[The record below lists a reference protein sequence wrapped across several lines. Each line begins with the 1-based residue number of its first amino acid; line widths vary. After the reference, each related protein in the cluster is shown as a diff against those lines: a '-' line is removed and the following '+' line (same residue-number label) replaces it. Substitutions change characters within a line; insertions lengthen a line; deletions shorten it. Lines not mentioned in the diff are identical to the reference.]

1 MIKWKT
7 CLAAALLAASSQS
20 WAAPILTAEA
30 TPNPATLG
38 SAVDVD
44 VRIADIADL
53 YAYGFTVNY
62 NANLLRAINITE
74 GAFLGSAGTT
84 YSYGG
89 DIDNT
94 AGTISFI
101 FNSLIGPIPGAS
113 GSGSLAQVRF
123 EAIGNGSAAL
133 SFSDLV
139 FLDSALA
146 DIAVDTGTLQ
156 VGVVPEPASY
166 MLFGIGLIGAAA
178 LRRRSQAVRG

>member
-7 CLAAALLAASSQS
+7 CLAAALLAASSQA

-38 SAVDVD
+38 SALDVD

-53 YAYGFTVNY
+53 YAYQFTLNY
-62 NANLLRAINITE
+62 NANLLQAVGVLE
-74 GAFLGSAGTT
+74 GAFLGSAGQTF
-84 YSYGG
+84 SYGG
-89 DIDNT
+89 VIDNA
-94 AGTISFI
+94 AGSISFI
-101 FNSLIGPIPGAS
+101 FNTLVGDIPGAS
-113 GSGSLAQVRF
+113 GSGSLAQIRF
-123 EAIGNGSAAL
+123 ETTGIGSAAL

-139 FLDSALA
+139 FLDSGLV
-146 DIAVDTGTLQ
+146 DIAVDTGSLQ

-178 LRRRSQAVRG
+178 LRRRSHAPRA